1 MKIAVCASP
10 TFAQAC
16 AWHLQQALPEAQV
29 FWHSSGQGN
38 EVNAMAAATA
48 RPEADMPS
56 YEDLGQP
63 KADYALVWK
72 PHHEFFQQQPA
83 LRAIF
88 NLGAGV
94 DALLAL
100 PSLPRHIPLIRL
112 EDAGMAEPMADYVL
126 AAVLRIYRGF
136 AAYARYQRQS
146 LWQPLTTPDKS
157 DFPVGVLGL
166 GAIGGS
172 VAQALAQHGFP
183 VRGFSRNP
191 RALAQVTTY
200 HGEQWSDFL
209 GGLKILVSLLPLT
222 ADNRGCLNRSSL
234 SQLAHDGW
242 LINVGRGAHVNEND
256 LLALLDEGHLGG
268 AILDVFE
275 TEPLPL
281 THPFWQHPR
290 IEITPHVSAVTPVV
304 QGVHQIAS
312 KINALEQGAAVTGIV
327 DLTRGY

>member
-1 MKIAVCASP
+1 
-10 TFAQAC
+10 
-16 AWHLQQALPEAQV
+16 L
-29 FWHSSGQGN
+29 
-38 EVNAMAAATA
+38 
-48 RPEADMPS
+48 
-56 YEDLGQP
+56 
-63 KADYALVWK
+63 K
-72 PHHEFFQQQPA
+72 PHADFFQQQTA
-83 LRAIF
+83 LKAIF

-136 AAYARYQRQS
+136 AAYAQYQHQS
-146 LWQPLTTPDKS
+146 LWQPLTTPAKS
-157 DFPVGVLGL
+157 DFPIGVLGL

-172 VAQALAQHGFP
+172 VAQTLAQHGFP
-183 VRGFSRNP
+183 VRGFSRRP
-191 RALAQVTTY
+191 RSLAHVTTY

-209 GGLKILVSLLPLT
+209 GGLKLLVSLLPLT
-222 ADNRGCLNRSSL
+222 DDNRGCLNRNSL
-234 SQLAHDGW
+234 SPLARGAW
-242 LINVGRGAHVNEND
+242 LINVGRGAHVNENE

-275 TEPLPL
+275 TEPLPPQ
-281 THPFWQHPR
+281 HPFWQHPR